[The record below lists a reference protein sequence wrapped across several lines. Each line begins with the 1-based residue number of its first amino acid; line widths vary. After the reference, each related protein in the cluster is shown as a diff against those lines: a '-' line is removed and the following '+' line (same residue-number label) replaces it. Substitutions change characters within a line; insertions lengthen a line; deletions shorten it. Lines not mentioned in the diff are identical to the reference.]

1 MGKKKREVLEAE
13 KEGFSEGMRANG
25 YSQRAVDTLWEILV
39 PFSDYAFNKSHT
51 AGYGLVSY
59 WTAYLKAN
67 YPAQYMAALLSSV
80 KDDKDKMALYLN
92 ECRRMQIQVLPP
104 DVNESQATFTPV
116 NGDIRFGLTAV
127 RNVGAN
133 VVSEIGKARAEPGRF
148 TDFNDFMEKV
158 SALVCNKRVIESLI
172 KAGAFDEMKH
182 KRRALVAIHETAVD
196 QYVDIKRNEAIGQD
210 SLFGGLDDEVG
221 RRVRH
226 LGERP
231 RHRRVGQDDAARP
244 RARDARALRLRPSAD
259 GPRARPRAGHRRDD
273 RPAADRRGARRRLA
287 GDRRRAG
294 DLGAAQDQQAR
305 RHLGDRDA
313 GGPRRR
319 HRRPL
324 LRLVLPA
331 GQHLPHRG
339 RDPHRQGELQARG
352 RPGLADR
359 AERLGAEPGRGPVRA
374 GRHQPGG
381 DPLHPA
387 GRRPAEGHPGHP
399 PGHRPRCGSTCAPA
413 RAPRS
418 WACPTGGSRRAR
430 RCSPTS
436 SSCSGRGA
444 WRGDRGPPASGAPL
458 GGAAVLL
465 VLLAFAVGGVVAGFV
480 WHALWTPPTGL
491 YLDETW
497 HVDSEGAPRD
507 VAGTGLYVVVAAGA
521 GIVLGFAVALL
532 TRGHE
537 IVTLAAVAVGSALAG
552 LLMAVTG
559 HALGPD
565 DPRPQAAGQTRL
577 HRRGRRPPGR
587 GPISPYIAFPAGAL
601 TALAASFLLLGA
613 SPRSSPSSRTEAEPA
628 G

>member
-1 MGKKKREVLEAE
+1 MGANSHINYALRKNGKQEITPIHPELAEPLAEILAPTYGLIVYQEQVMEIPQKLAGYSLGRADLLRRAMGKKKREVLEAE

-67 YPAQYMAALLSSV
+67 HPAHYMAALLSSV

-133 VVSEIGKARAEPGRF
+133 VVSEIGKARAELGRF

-221 RRVRH
+221 AAFGISVSVPDIDEWDKTTL
-226 LGERP
+226 LGHEREMLGLYVSDHP
-231 RHRRVGQDDAARP
+231 LMGLEHVLAQGTDATIGQLLIDEER
-244 RARDARALRLRPSAD
+244 
-259 GPRARPRAGHRRDD
+259 
-273 RPAADRRGARRRLA
+273 RRRLA
-287 GDRRRAG
+287 GDGRRAG
-294 DLGAAQDQQAR
+294 HLGAAQDQQAW
-305 RHLGDRDA
+305 RHLGDRHA

-319 HRRPL
+319 HRRPV

-339 RDPHRQGELQARG
+339 RDPHRQGATSSARTT
-352 RPGLADR
+352 
-359 AERLGAEPGRGPVRA
+359 
-374 GRHQPGG
+374 
-381 DPLHPA
+381 
-387 GRRPAEGHPGHP
+387 
-399 PGHRPRCGSTCAPA
+399 RPR
-413 RAPRS
+413 
-418 WACPTGGSRRAR
+418 
-430 RCSPTS
+430 
-436 SSCSGRGA
+436 
-444 WRGDRGPPASGAPL
+444 
-458 GGAAVLL
+458 
-465 VLLAFAVGGVVAGFV
+465 
-480 WHALWTPPTGL
+480 
-491 YLDETW
+491 
-497 HVDSEGAPRD
+497 
-507 VAGTGLYVVVAAGA
+507 
-521 GIVLGFAVALL
+521 
-532 TRGHE
+532 
-537 IVTLAAVAVGSALAG
+537 
-552 LLMAVTG
+552 
-559 HALGPD
+559 
-565 DPRPQAAGQTRL
+565 
-577 HRRGRRPPGR
+577 
-587 GPISPYIAFPAGAL
+587 
-601 TALAASFLLLGA
+601 
-613 SPRSSPSSRTEAEPA
+613 
-628 G
+628 